1 MRFGSWLRSSVKTLP
16 RGRFPLAATSDAQ
29 PLDEM
34 MTGHDWVL
42 NALAMMLGTV
52 DTFTARYSG
61 ARLDCQSFSEHTA
74 HP

>member
-1 MRFGSWLRSSVKTLP
+1 MPFGSWLRNCVQASP
-16 RGRFPLAATSDAQ
+16 RGSFSLAATNDAQ

-42 NALAMMLGTV
+42 NALAMIV
-52 DTFTARYSG
+52 DTFTARYSST
-61 ARLDCQSFSEHTA
+61 RLDCQSFSEHTA